1 MQANRIYWQLQLD
14 KRSCNV
20 LGEIRLTAESIQY
33 IALFENMTRAKI
45 LDCIPEEERLVYV
58 VKQGDMGLAIGK
70 NGENI
75 NRVKKALD
83 KPIEL
88 VEYSEDP
95 VTFIKNAFGPVSVS
109 SVNLTNK
116 NGKRLAYVE
125 VPNKEKGLAIGRNG
139 KNIEKVKMLARRHHT
154 IEDVILQ

>member
-1 MQANRIYWQLQLD
+1 
-14 KRSCNV
+14 

-75 NRVKKALD
+75 NRVKKTLD

-95 VTFIKNAFGPVSVS
+95 VIFIKNAFGPVSVS
-109 SVNLTNK
+109 SVNLTTK

-154 IEDVILQ
+154 IEDVVLQ

>member
-1 MQANRIYWQLQLD
+1 M
-14 KRSCNV
+14 
-20 LGEIRLTAESIQY
+20 GEIRLTAESIQY

-83 KPIEL
+83 KSIEL

-95 VTFIKNAFGPVSVS
+95 VTFLKNAFGPVSVS
-109 SVNLTNK
+109 SVNIINK

-139 KNIEKVKMLARRHHT
+139 KNIEKVKMLARRHHN

>member
-1 MQANRIYWQLQLD
+1 M
-14 KRSCNV
+14 
-20 LGEIRLTAESIQY
+20 GEIRLTAESIQY
-33 IALFENMTRAKI
+33 IALFENMTRANI

-75 NRVKKALD
+75 NRVKKTLD

-95 VTFIKNAFGPVSVS
+95 VTFLKNAFGPVSVS
-109 SVNLTNK
+109 SVNIINK

-139 KNIEKVKMLARRHHT
+139 KNIEKIKMLARRHHN

>member
-1 MQANRIYWQLQLD
+1 
-14 KRSCNV
+14 

-33 IALFENMTRAKI
+33 IALFENVTRAKI

-58 VKQGDMGLAIGK
+58 VKQGDMGLAIGR

-83 KPIEL
+83 KSIEL
-88 VEYSEDP
+88 VEYSDEP
-95 VTFIKNAFGPVSVS
+95 VTFLKNAFGPVSVS
-109 SVNLTNK
+109 SVNIINK

-139 KNIEKVKMLARRHHT
+139 KNIEKVKMLARRHHN

>member
-1 MQANRIYWQLQLD
+1 M
-14 KRSCNV
+14 
-20 LGEIRLTAESIQY
+20 GEIRLTAESIQY

-75 NRVKKALD
+75 NRVKRALD

-95 VTFIKNAFGPVSVS
+95 AIFLKNAFGPVSLN
-109 SVNLTNK
+109 SVNIINK

-139 KNIEKVKMLARRHHT
+139 KNIEKVKMLARRHHD
-154 IEDVILQ
+154 IEDVFLQ

>member
-1 MQANRIYWQLQLD
+1 M
-14 KRSCNV
+14 
-20 LGEIRLTAESIQY
+20 GEIRLTAESIQY
-33 IALFENMTRAKI
+33 IALFENMTRANI

-70 NGENI
+70 NGESI

-95 VTFIKNAFGPVSVS
+95 ATFLKNSFGPVSVS
-109 SVNLTNK
+109 SVNIICK

-139 KNIEKVKMLARRHHT
+139 KNIEKVKMLARRHHN

>member
-1 MQANRIYWQLQLD
+1 M
-14 KRSCNV
+14 
-20 LGEIRLTAESIQY
+20 GEIRLTTESIQY
-33 IALFENMTRAKI
+33 IALFENMTKAKI
-45 LDCIPEEERLVYV
+45 LDCILEEERVIYV

-75 NRVKKALD
+75 NRVKKTLD

-88 VEYSEDP
+88 VEYSADP
-95 VTFIKNAFGPVSVS
+95 ITFLKNAFGPVSLN
-109 SVNLTNK
+109 SVNIINK
-116 NGKRLAYVE
+116 NDKLLAYAE

-139 KNIEKVKMLARRHHT
+139 KNIEKVKMLARRHHN

>member
-1 MQANRIYWQLQLD
+1 
-14 KRSCNV
+14 

-95 VTFIKNAFGPVSVS
+95 ITFIKNAFGPVSVS
-109 SVNLTNK
+109 SVNLTTK

>member
-1 MQANRIYWQLQLD
+1 M
-14 KRSCNV
+14 
-20 LGEIRLTAESIQY
+20 GEIRLTAESIQY

-75 NRVKKALD
+75 NRVKKTLD
-83 KPIEL
+83 KSIEL

-95 VTFIKNAFGPVSVS
+95 VTFLKNAFGPVSLS
-109 SVNLTNK
+109 SVNIMNK

-139 KNIEKVKMLARRHHT
+139 KNIEKVKMLVRRHHD
-154 IEDVILQ
+154 IEDVFLQ

>member
-1 MQANRIYWQLQLD
+1 
-14 KRSCNV
+14 
-20 LGEIRLTAESIQY
+20 LGEIRLTTESIQY
-33 IALFENMTRAKI
+33 IALFENMTKAKI
-45 LDCIPEEERLVYV
+45 LDCILEEDRLVYV

-88 VEYSEDP
+88 IEYSDDP
-95 VTFIKNAFGPVSVS
+95 ITFLKNAFGPVSLNS
-109 SVNLTNK
+109 ANIINK
-116 NGKRLAYVE
+116 NEKLLAYAE
-125 VPNKEKGLAIGRNG
+125 VHNKEKGLAIGRNG
-139 KNIEKVKMLARRHHT
+139 KNIEKVKMLARRHHN

>member
-1 MQANRIYWQLQLD
+1 M
-14 KRSCNV
+14 
-20 LGEIRLTAESIQY
+20 GEIRLTAESIQY

-58 VKQGDMGLAIGK
+58 VKQGDMGLAIGR

-75 NRVKKALD
+75 NRVKKTLD

-88 VEYSEDP
+88 VEYSDEP
-95 VTFIKNAFGPVSVS
+95 VTFLKNAFGPVSVS
-109 SVNLTNK
+109 SVNIINK

-139 KNIEKVKMLARRHHT
+139 KNIEKVKMLARRHHN
-154 IEDVILQ
+154 IEDVIFQ

>member
-1 MQANRIYWQLQLD
+1 M
-14 KRSCNV
+14 
-20 LGEIRLTAESIQY
+20 GEIRLTTESIQY
-33 IALFENMTRAKI
+33 IALFENMTKAKI
-45 LDCIPEEERLVYV
+45 LDCILEEDRLVYV

-88 VEYSEDP
+88 IEYSDDP
-95 VTFIKNAFGPVSVS
+95 ITFLKNAFGPVSLNS
-109 SVNLTNK
+109 ANIINK
-116 NGKRLAYVE
+116 NEKLLAYAE
-125 VPNKEKGLAIGRNG
+125 VHNKEKGLAIGRNG
-139 KNIEKVKMLARRHHT
+139 KNIEKVKMLARRHHN

>member
-1 MQANRIYWQLQLD
+1 LI

-75 NRVKKALD
+75 NRVKKTLD

-95 VTFIKNAFGPVSVS
+95 VIFIKNAFGPVSVS
-109 SVNLTNK
+109 SVNLTTK

-154 IEDVILQ
+154 IEDVVLQ

>member
-1 MQANRIYWQLQLD
+1 M
-14 KRSCNV
+14 
-20 LGEIRLTAESIQY
+20 GEIRLTAESIHY

-83 KPIEL
+83 KSIEL

-95 VTFIKNAFGPVSVS
+95 VTFLKNAFGPVSLS
-109 SVNLTNK
+109 SVNIMNK

-139 KNIEKVKMLARRHHT
+139 KNIEKVKMLVRRHHD
-154 IEDVILQ
+154 IEDVFLQ

>member
-1 MQANRIYWQLQLD
+1 M
-14 KRSCNV
+14 
-20 LGEIRLTAESIQY
+20 GEIRLTAESIQH
-33 IALFENMTRAKI
+33 IALFENLTRAKI

-88 VEYSEDP
+88 VEYSDDP
-95 VTFIKNAFGPVSVS
+95 VTFLKNAFGPVSVS
-109 SVNLTNK
+109 SVNIINK

>member
-1 MQANRIYWQLQLD
+1 M
-14 KRSCNV
+14 
-20 LGEIRLTAESIQY
+20 GEIRLTAESILY

-95 VTFIKNAFGPVSVS
+95 VTFLTNAFGPVSLN
-109 SVNLTNK
+109 SVNIINK

-139 KNIEKVKMLARRHHT
+139 KNIEKVKMLARRHQN

>member
-1 MQANRIYWQLQLD
+1 M
-14 KRSCNV
+14 
-20 LGEIRLTAESIQY
+20 GEIRLTAESIHY

-95 VTFIKNAFGPVSVS
+95 VTFLKNAFGPVSLS
-109 SVNLTNK
+109 SVNIMNK

-139 KNIEKVKMLARRHHT
+139 KNIEKVKMLARRHHD
-154 IEDVILQ
+154 IEDVFLQ

>member
-1 MQANRIYWQLQLD
+1 M
-14 KRSCNV
+14 
-20 LGEIRLTAESIQY
+20 GEIRLTAESIQY

-45 LDCIPEEERLVYV
+45 LDCIPEEDRLVYV

-75 NRVKKALD
+75 NRVKKTLD

-95 VTFIKNAFGPVSVS
+95 VIFIKNAFGPVSVS
-109 SVNLTNK
+109 SVNLTTK

-154 IEDVILQ
+154 IEDVVLQ

>member
-1 MQANRIYWQLQLD
+1 
-14 KRSCNV
+14 
-20 LGEIRLTAESIQY
+20 LGEIRLTAESIQH
-33 IALFENMTRAKI
+33 IALFENLTRAKI
-45 LDCIPEEERLVYV
+45 LDCILEEERLVYV

-88 VEYSEDP
+88 VEYSDDP
-95 VTFIKNAFGPVSVS
+95 VTFLKNAFGPVSVS
-109 SVNLTNK
+109 SVNVINK

-139 KNIEKVKMLARRHHT
+139 KNIEKVKILARRHHNL
-154 IEDVILQ
+154 EDVILQ

>member
-1 MQANRIYWQLQLD
+1 LIEGVG
-14 KRSCNV
+14 NV
-20 LGEIRLTAESIQY
+20 LGEIRLTAEGIQY

-88 VEYSEDP
+88 VEYSDDP
-95 VTFIKNAFGPVSVS
+95 ITFLKNAFGPVSVS
-109 SVNLTNK
+109 SVNIINK

-139 KNIEKVKMLARRHHT
+139 KNIEKVKMLARRHHN

>member
-1 MQANRIYWQLQLD
+1 
-14 KRSCNV
+14 

-45 LDCIPEEERLVYV
+45 LDCIQEEERLVYV

-109 SVNLTNK
+109 SVNLTSK

>member
-1 MQANRIYWQLQLD
+1 
-14 KRSCNV
+14 

-58 VKQGDMGLAIGK
+58 VKQGDMGLAIGR

-75 NRVKKALD
+75 NRVKKTLD

-88 VEYSEDP
+88 VEYSDEP
-95 VTFIKNAFGPVSVS
+95 VTFLKNAFGPVSVS
-109 SVNLTNK
+109 SVNIINK

-139 KNIEKVKMLARRHHT
+139 KNIEKVKMLARRHHN

>member
-1 MQANRIYWQLQLD
+1 
-14 KRSCNV
+14 

-33 IALFENMTRAKI
+33 IALFENMTRANI

-95 VTFIKNAFGPVSVS
+95 VTFLKNAFGPVSLS
-109 SVNLTNK
+109 SVNIMNK

-139 KNIEKVKMLARRHHT
+139 KNIEKVKMLARRHHD
-154 IEDVILQ
+154 IEDVFLQ

>member
-1 MQANRIYWQLQLD
+1 M
-14 KRSCNV
+14 
-20 LGEIRLTAESIQY
+20 GEIRLTAESIQY

-75 NRVKKALD
+75 NRVKKAFD
-83 KPIEL
+83 KSIEL

-95 VTFIKNAFGPVSVS
+95 VTFLKNAFGPVSLS
-109 SVNLTNK
+109 SVNIINK

-139 KNIEKVKMLARRHHT
+139 KNIEKVKMLVRRHHD
-154 IEDVILQ
+154 IEDVFLQ

>member
-1 MQANRIYWQLQLD
+1 
-14 KRSCNV
+14 

-83 KPIEL
+83 KSIEL

-95 VTFIKNAFGPVSVS
+95 VTFLKNAFGPVSVS
-109 SVNLTNK
+109 SVNIINK

-139 KNIEKVKMLARRHHT
+139 KNIEKVKMLARRHHN

>member
-1 MQANRIYWQLQLD
+1 M
-14 KRSCNV
+14 
-20 LGEIRLTAESIQY
+20 GEIRLTTESIQY
-33 IALFENMTRAKI
+33 IALFENMTKAKI
-45 LDCIPEEERLVYV
+45 LDCIVEEDRLVYV

-88 VEYSEDP
+88 IEYSDDP
-95 VTFIKNAFGPVSVS
+95 ITFLKNAFGPVSLN
-109 SVNLTNK
+109 SVTIINK
-116 NGKRLAYVE
+116 NEKRLAYAE
-125 VPNKEKGLAIGRNG
+125 VYNKEKGLAIGRNG
-139 KNIEKVKMLARRHHT
+139 KNIEKVKMLARRHHN

>member
-1 MQANRIYWQLQLD
+1 M
-14 KRSCNV
+14 
-20 LGEIRLTAESIQY
+20 GEIRLTAESIQY

-75 NRVKKALD
+75 NRVKKTLD
-83 KPIEL
+83 KSIEL

-109 SVNLTNK
+109 SVNIINK

-139 KNIEKVKMLARRHHT
+139 KNIEKVKMLARRHHN

>member
-1 MQANRIYWQLQLD
+1 M
-14 KRSCNV
+14 
-20 LGEIRLTAESIQY
+20 GEIRLTAESIQY

-83 KPIEL
+83 KSIEL

-95 VTFIKNAFGPVSVS
+95 VTFLKNAFGPVSLN
-109 SVNLTNK
+109 SVNIINK
-116 NGKRLAYVE
+116 NGKLLAYVE

-139 KNIEKVKMLARRHHT
+139 KNIEKVKMLARRHHD
-154 IEDVILQ
+154 IEDVFLQ

>member
-1 MQANRIYWQLQLD
+1 M
-14 KRSCNV
+14 
-20 LGEIRLTAESIQY
+20 GEIRLTAESIQY
-33 IALFENMTRAKI
+33 IALFENMTRANI

-75 NRVKKALD
+75 NRVKKTLD

-95 VTFIKNAFGPVSVS
+95 VTFLKNAFGPVSVS
-109 SVNLTNK
+109 SVNIINK

-139 KNIEKVKMLARRHHT
+139 KNIEKVKMLARRHHN

>member
-1 MQANRIYWQLQLD
+1 
-14 KRSCNV
+14 

-75 NRVKKALD
+75 NRVKEALD

-95 VTFIKNAFGPVSVS
+95 VIFLKNAFGPVSLN
-109 SVNLTNK
+109 SVNIMHK

-139 KNIEKVKMLARRHHT
+139 KNIEKVKMLARRHHD
-154 IEDVILQ
+154 IEDVFLQ

>member
-1 MQANRIYWQLQLD
+1 M
-14 KRSCNV
+14 
-20 LGEIRLTAESIQY
+20 GEIRLTAESIQY

-45 LDCIPEEERLVYV
+45 LDCIQEEERLVYV

-95 VTFIKNAFGPVSVS
+95 ATFIKNAFGPVSVS

>member
-1 MQANRIYWQLQLD
+1 M
-14 KRSCNV
+14 
-20 LGEIRLTAESIQY
+20 GEIRLTAESIQY

-95 VTFIKNAFGPVSVS
+95 VTFLKNAFGPVSLS
-109 SVNLTNK
+109 SVNIINK

-139 KNIEKVKMLARRHHT
+139 KNIEKVKMLVRRHHD
-154 IEDVILQ
+154 IEDVFLQ

>member
-1 MQANRIYWQLQLD
+1 M
-14 KRSCNV
+14 
-20 LGEIRLTAESIQY
+20 GEIRLTAESIQY

-58 VKQGDMGLAIGK
+58 VKQGDMGLAIGR

-75 NRVKKALD
+75 NRVKKTLD

-88 VEYSEDP
+88 VEYSDDP
-95 VTFIKNAFGPVSVS
+95 VTFLKNAFGPVSVS
-109 SVNLTNK
+109 SVNILNK

-139 KNIEKVKMLARRHHT
+139 KNIEKVKMLARRHHN

>member
-1 MQANRIYWQLQLD
+1 M
-14 KRSCNV
+14 
-20 LGEIRLTAESIQY
+20 GEIRLTAESIQY
-33 IALFENMTRAKI
+33 IALFENITRAKI

-75 NRVKKALD
+75 NRVKKAID

-95 VTFIKNAFGPVSVS
+95 GTFIKNAFGPVSVS
-109 SVNLTNK
+109 SVNIINK
-116 NGKRLAYVE
+116 NNKRLAYVE

-139 KNIEKVKMLARRHHT
+139 KNIEKVKMLARRHHD

>member
-1 MQANRIYWQLQLD
+1 M
-14 KRSCNV
+14 
-20 LGEIRLTAESIQY
+20 GEIRLTTESIQY
-33 IALFENMTRAKI
+33 IALFENMTKAKI
-45 LDCIPEEERLVYV
+45 LDCILEEERLVYV

-75 NRVKKALD
+75 NRVKRVLD

-88 VEYSEDP
+88 VEYSDDP
-95 VTFIKNAFGPVSVS
+95 ITFLKNAFGPVSLN
-109 SVNLTNK
+109 SVNIIIK
-116 NGKRLAYVE
+116 NDKRLAYAE

-139 KNIEKVKMLARRHHT
+139 KNIEKVKMLARRHHN